1 MCTFLTKSQCLIS
14 CSKYSKITALDN
26 INLINNKELNNIILY
41 LQNHYL
47 VSGSNDSE
55 ITVWDINKPP
65 APISPGKRTTPL
77 APITSLA
84 WNKQVY
90 KILK

>member
-1 MCTFLTKSQCLIS
+1 MK
-14 CSKYSKITALDN
+14 
-26 INLINNKELNNIILY
+26 NKHIILFY
-41 LQNHYL
+41 LYRITIWYLVQMTVKLLFGTSIKILNKILNLQNHYL

-65 APISPGKRTTPL
+65 APISPGKRNTPL

-84 WNKQVY
+84 WNKQV
-90 KILK
+90 